1 MRLIGTGSDGSVNI
15 PPNTLHTHHPAIH
28 RPNMI
33 PIRSPMGRVVMKVF
47 VIAIVAYNPANNF
60 SHVGIFFISG
70 SPDIDCDT
78 KGYKGFG

>member
-1 MRLIGTGSDGSVNI
+1 
-15 PPNTLHTHHPAIH
+15 
-28 RPNMI
+28 
-33 PIRSPMGRVVMKVF
+33 MGRVVMKVF